1 MKKIFSIFSVLALTL
16 AAVSCSNDT
25 DELANNEVG
34 YLKIGIET
42 NSATMTR
49 ADAPSDYDART
60 LVVEVKN
67 KTTNEVVTPT
77 IKKNDEGKYIL
88 DGEEYLVL
96 APGDYTVIAHSANW
110 DGNGS
115 GFNAPYYY
123 GETTIKVKTKTL
135 STATITCTQANVKV
149 TVTFSDNFKQSFAAA
164 TSTISSAITGV
175 TDRVFNMNK
184 ELQPAYFPV
193 GNLTVNLE
201 VTNNSGDKYTKVDP
215 ITDVQPRDHYIINYT
230 VADYGHQGGVTVQV
244 DPTTHTYTYTFEVPR
259 KGGTSLAAY
268 SANAWSSFA
277 TVTGAITGKKADFDQ
292 TKLKVQYKTAAA
304 AEWNDATD
312 VTIDS
317 EDKVSCKITG
327 LTPETDYVYR
337 LAYVSGSDEAI
348 SSEVSFT
355 TEAQTALYNG
365 GFEYWWYDSSVN
377 DAAYPTESSDVKFWC
392 TSNPASGSILAAL
405 SKLTDKTT
413 EKKHG
418 GNYSAKMTSA
428 KTAGVLA
435 AASLY
440 TGSFKRLNTTSQVAY
455 LNWGVPFTSRPT
467 ALKGYMIY
475 EPGAVDVVSTGG
487 KDGTPLPSDA
497 PASGQPDHCQV
508 YCALLDIETTLA
520 INNGNLSTIPNWDT
534 DPRVIAYGAFT
545 QKTTQTAWSEFT
557 INLEYHDLTKTPKYL
572 VIVASSSKYG
582 DYFHGSSTSVLYLDD
597 FEFIYGDTPT
607 VKQ

>member
-1 MKKIFSIFSVLALTL
+1 MKKIFSIFSALALTL
-16 AAVSCSNDT
+16 AAVSCSNET

-88 DGEEYLVL
+88 DGEDYLVL

-149 TVTFSDNFKQSFAAA
+149 TVSFSDNFKQSFAAA
-164 TSTISSAITGV
+164 TSTIKSAISGV
-175 TDRVFNMNK
+175 TDRVFTMNQ
-184 ELQPAYFPV
+184 ELRPAYFPV
-193 GNLTVNLE
+193 GNLTANLK
-201 VTNNSGDKYTKVDP
+201 VTNNSGVEYTDVHP

-259 KGGTSLAAY
+259 KGGTSLSATK
-268 SANAWSSFA
+268 ANAWSTFA
-277 TVTGAITGKKADFDQ
+277 YLNGAVTGKKEGFDQ
-292 TKLKVQYKTAAA
+292 TKLKVQWKAA
-304 AEWNDATD
+304 DATD
-312 VTIDS
+312 WTDIPNSALTIADDNISCRISNLNPESDYIYRIAYVTDS
-317 EDKVSCKITG
+317 E
-327 LTPETDYVYR
+327 
-337 LAYVSGSDEAI
+337 EAI
-348 SSEVSFT
+348 SNEKTFT

-365 GFEYWWYDSSVN
+365 GFEIWHYETSKEI
-377 DAAYPTESSDVKFWC
+377 AYPTEAKEVKYWSS
-392 TSNPASGSILAAL
+392 SNPGSGKALKELA
-405 SKLTDKTT
+405 KMTDKTT
-413 EKKHG
+413 DFVHG
-418 GNYSAKMTSA
+418 GTYAAKLASGATM
-428 KTAGVLA
+428 GFLA
-435 AASLY
+435 AASIF
-440 TGSFKRLNTTSQVAY
+440 TGSFGSLDMDTQTAS

-475 EPGAVDVVSTGG
+475 KPGKVNITSDSSS
-487 KDGTPLPSDA
+487 LPSDA
-497 PASGQPDHCQV
+497 PAEGEDDHGQI
-508 YCALLDIETTLA
+508 YCALLDIDA
-520 INNGNLSTIPNWDT
+520 PLSVTNADMSTFPDWNT
-534 DPRVIAYGAFT
+534 DPRVIAYGALT
-545 QKTTQTAWSEFT
+545 QKTTQSEWTEFT
-557 INLEYHDLTKTPKYL
+557 IDLEYRDLTKTPKYL
-572 VIVASSSKYG
+572 LIVGSAGKFG
-582 DYFHGSSTSVLYLDD
+582 DYFHGSSSSVLYLDD
-597 FEFIYGDTPT
+597 FELIYGNNPT